1 MLIHFHFT
9 TIYSMCQYLRTIFR
23 YMNFNK
29 RNLMGHDHS
38 YSVTA
43 CEKISQ
49 RPLTFSPFP
58 VYHNYQK
65 TLSPITDTH
74 LLLLRLRTPYPLLQL
89 PLEWTAFSSY
99 QFYL

>member
-49 RPLTFSPFP
+49 RPLTF
-58 VYHNYQK
+58 
-65 TLSPITDTH
+65 
-74 LLLLRLRTPYPLLQL
+74 
-89 PLEWTAFSSY
+89 
-99 QFYL
+99 